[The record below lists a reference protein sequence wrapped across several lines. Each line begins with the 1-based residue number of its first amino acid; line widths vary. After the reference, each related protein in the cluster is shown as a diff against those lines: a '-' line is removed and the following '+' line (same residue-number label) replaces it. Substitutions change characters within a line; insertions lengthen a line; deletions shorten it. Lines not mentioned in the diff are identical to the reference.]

1 MADEKK
7 DQPSGGGERRSTS
20 TGEQGANARPDR
32 QGAGAAETATATP
45 ASQQTR
51 TETGRRGDGGGG
63 NRQELSGADRDR
75 GVRTGS
81 RTGGTTEA
89 MAAEF
94 DELGVDARLDNR
106 VGRQRPRLNP
116 LLKPQQVPGPEV
128 GHFGEHA
135 DENGDAF
142 LEATG
147 LGNPQGEVLGL
158 RSLGQ
163 LGRGEAER
171 DEIEP
176 VEPQPK

>member
-51 TETGRRGDGGGG
+51 TETGRGDGGGG

>member
-51 TETGRRGDGGGG
+51 TETGRRGDGGG

-94 DELGVDARLDNR
+94 DELGVDARLDNW